1 MLQILAKMESHHAT
15 WKIEVQKCCTYMQIS
30 FAKSCKY
37 HAIWKGLFSKC
48 RRCHARGSISTMQ
61 VDVAECWTYCKCHAN
76 SVVCFHFFCL
86 DGFTSFLTSWLCLCP
101 PVHRNQSHKRKEIT
115 KTAYSSLHPNKDHN
129 INSCWCVPPATP
141 TPTTTTTA
149 TATTRNKITITT
161 TTVLPQLQIQQLQEL
176 QQLQLQQK

>member
-1 MLQILAKMESHHAT
+1 
-15 WKIEVQKCCTYMQIS
+15 MQHGKLK
-30 FAKSCKY
+30 FKNAAHTCKY
-37 HAIWKGLFSKC
+37 HSQNLAN
-48 RRCHARGSISTMQ
+48 TMQ
-61 VDVAECWTYCKCHAN
+61 YERVYFPNVADAMQEVLSPQCRLTLQNAEHIAN
-76 SVVCFHFFCL
+76 ATQTLLFVSIFFCL
-86 DGFTSFLTSWLCLCP
+86 DGFTSFLTSWLCFCP

-149 TATTRNKITITT
+149 TATTKATTRNKITITT